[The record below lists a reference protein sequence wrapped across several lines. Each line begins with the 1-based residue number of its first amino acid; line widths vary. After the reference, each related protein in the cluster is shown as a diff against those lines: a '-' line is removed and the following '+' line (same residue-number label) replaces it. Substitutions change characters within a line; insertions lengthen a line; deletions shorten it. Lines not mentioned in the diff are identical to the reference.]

1 MKKSVK
7 RPNVSRDSHIRR
19 REGIK
24 QERMW
29 TAEPDKNKGQT
40 DHTVG
45 VHRDLN
51 SERQRE

>member
-19 REGIK
+19 GEGIK

-40 DHTVG
+40 DQPVG
-45 VHRDLN
+45 GHRDLN